1 MSEIITNK
9 LTGKT
14 AAGNV
19 TITDGSA
26 TMTLQS
32 GVSKSWASYGMD
44 GTAAIDESLNT
55 SSLTD
60 NSTGDSTIAFSSN
73 MDTALYCV
81 TIGGDYDSGSTMDNG
96 IYLPSNTNR
105 AASSLRTRCV
115 SYNGGAND
123 NPQAFWTVMGDL
135 A

>member
-1 MSEIITNK
+1 MSEIITDK

-26 TMTLQS
+26 TMQLQA
-32 GVSKSWASYGMD
+32 GVSKSWASFGMD

-60 NSTGDSTIAFSSN
+60 NSTGDSTIAFTSDMN
-73 MDTALYCV
+73 TTTYCV
-81 TIGGDYDSGSTMDNG
+81 SVAGDYDTGSQMANG
-96 IYLPSNTNR
+96 IYIPSNLKR
-105 AASSLRTRCV
+105 IASSLRTRCTD
-115 SYNGGAND
+115 STGGAND
-123 NPQAFWTVMGDL
+123 NPVACWTIMGDL